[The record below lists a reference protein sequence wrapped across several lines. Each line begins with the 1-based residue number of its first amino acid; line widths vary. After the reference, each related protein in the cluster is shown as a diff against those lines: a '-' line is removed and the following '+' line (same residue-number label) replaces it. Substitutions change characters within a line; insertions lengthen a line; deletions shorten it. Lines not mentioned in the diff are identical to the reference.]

1 MIAAQ
6 APGRVRGG
14 DAFSCPGPDCLSLP
28 ALIWAASVQ
37 SVNPAMRI
45 YEYEGKE
52 LLRRFDVPVPRGEIA
67 RTPGAA
73 RGVAQKLG
81 CPVAVKV
88 QVRAGGRGKAGGIAL
103 VHTPAEAEVSARRFL
118 DGSRGVETPSAVL
131 VEERIYPLRELYLGV
146 VLDPSLGQLRAIVS
160 SHGGVD
166 VEQEQEE
173 SDHRIAS
180 RPIDPLQPFFSF
192 TARQVASEAG
202 LSGAHLLTVAEVL
215 EKLVRGVQA
224 TDLLLGRDQ
233 SPVPAARF
241 QGRRRRRQGRA
252 LRWGP
257 SSVIPRSPVSWSRR
271 RGSGLQA
278 RAAADGLAFVPL
290 DGDIGIIGGGAGLCM
305 ATMDIIE
312 KYGGRPANFLDVG
325 GGVSA
330 QKMAQAIRLVL
341 AQPVLGGIVN
351 VYGGINNCEMMA
363 EGVCR
368 VFDEEDPSVPVV
380 VKMRG
385 HFEEEGWSMLAD
397 RKIPFVRRGTT
408 DDAVKLLLRLIS
420 RRQ

>member
-1 MIAAQ
+1 
-6 APGRVRGG
+6 
-14 DAFSCPGPDCLSLP
+14 
-28 ALIWAASVQ
+28 
-37 SVNPAMRI
+37 MRI

-73 RGVAQKLG
+73 RRVAQNLG

-88 QVRAGGRGKAGGIAL
+88 QMRAGGRGKAGGIAL
-103 VHTPAEAEVSARRFL
+103 VNTPAEAEVSARRFL
-118 DGSRGVETPSAVL
+118 DGSRGMETPSAVL
-131 VEERIYPLRELYLGV
+131 VEERVYPLRELYLGV

-166 VEQEQEE
+166 VEQEQEK
-173 SDHRIAS
+173 SGHRTAS

-192 TARQVASEAG
+192 TARQMASEAG
-202 LSGAHLLTVAEVL
+202 LSGEHLLAVAEVL
-215 EKLVRGVQA
+215 EKLVRGAQA
-224 TDLLLGRDQ
+224 TDLLLAEINPLFLLPDSRAVAGDAKVELCDGSLFRH
-233 SPVPAARF
+233 PAIAGELE
-241 QGRRRRRQGRA
+241 QET
-252 LRWGP
+252 
-257 SSVIPRSPVSWSRR
+257 
-271 RGSGLQA
+271 GSCLQA
-278 RAAADGLAFVPL
+278 RAAAAGLAFVPL

-330 QKMAQAIRLVL
+330 RKMAQAIRLVL
-341 AQPVLGGIVN
+341 EQPVLGSIVN

-368 VFDEEDPSVPVV
+368 VFEEEEPSVPIV

-385 HFEEEGWSMLAD
+385 HFEEEGWSMLAH
-397 RKIPFVRRGTT
+397 RNIPFVRRGTT
-408 DDAVKLLLRLIS
+408 DEAVKLLLRLIS
-420 RRQ
+420 RQQ

>member
-1 MIAAQ
+1 
-6 APGRVRGG
+6 
-14 DAFSCPGPDCLSLP
+14 
-28 ALIWAASVQ
+28 
-37 SVNPAMRI
+37 MRI

-73 RGVAQKLG
+73 RRVAEKLG

-103 VHTPAEAEVSARRFL
+103 VDTPEEAEVSARRFL
-118 DGSRGVETPSAVL
+118 GASHGPEKPAAVL
-131 VEERIYPLRELYLGV
+131 VEERIYPLQELYLGV
-146 VLDPSLGQLRAIVS
+146 VLDPSLGRLRAIVS
-160 SHGGVD
+160 SRGGVD

-173 SDHRIAS
+173 PDHCAAS
-180 RPIDPLQPFFSF
+180 CPIDPLQPFFPF
-192 TARQVASEAG
+192 TARRMASRAG
-202 LSGAHLLTVAEVL
+202 LSGAPLLAVADVL
-215 EKLVRGVQA
+215 EKLVRGAQA
-224 TDLLLGRDQ
+224 TDLLLAEINPLFLLPDSRVVAGDAKVEICDGALFRH
-233 SPVPAARF
+233 PAIAGKLERET
-241 QGRRRRRQGRA
+241 
-252 LRWGP
+252 
-257 SSVIPRSPVSWSRR
+257 
-271 RGSGLQA
+271 GSDLQA
-278 RAAADGLAFVPL
+278 RAAAAGLAFVPL
-290 DGDIGIIGGGAGLCM
+290 SGDIGIIGGGAGLCM

-341 AQPVLGGIVN
+341 SRPVLGSIVN

-368 VFDEEDPSVPVV
+368 VFEEEEPAVPMV

-385 HFEEEGWSMLAD
+385 HFEEEGWSLLAH
-397 RKIPFVRRGTT
+397 RGIPFIRRGTT
-408 DDAVKLLLRLIS
+408 DAAVRLLLRLIS
-420 RRQ
+420 RNR

>member
-1 MIAAQ
+1 M
-6 APGRVRGG
+6 
-14 DAFSCPGPDCLSLP
+14 
-28 ALIWAASVQ
+28 
-37 SVNPAMRI
+37 NI

-52 LLRRFDVPVPRGEIA
+52 LLRRFEVPVPRGEVA
-67 RTPGAA
+67 RTPSAA
-73 RGVAQKLG
+73 RRVAEELG

-103 VHTPAEAEVSARRFL
+103 VDTPAEAEVSARRFL
-118 DGSRGVETPSAVL
+118 DGSGSMEGPSTVL

-166 VEQEQEE
+166 VEQDLGRP
-173 SDHRIAS
+173 DHCTSS
-180 RPIDPLQPFFSF
+180 RPIDPLQPFHPF
-192 TARQVASEAG
+192 TARQMASAAG
-202 LSGAHLLTVAEVL
+202 LGGAPLLAVAEVL
-215 EKLVRGVQA
+215 EKLVRGAQA
-224 TDLLLGRDQ
+224 TDLLLAEINPLFLLPDSRVVAGDAKVELCDGALFRH
-233 SPVPAARF
+233 PAIVGELERET
-241 QGRRRRRQGRA
+241 
-252 LRWGP
+252 
-257 SSVIPRSPVSWSRR
+257 
-271 RGSGLQA
+271 GSDLQA
-278 RAAADGLAFVPL
+278 RAAAAGLAFVPL
-290 DGDIGIIGGGAGLCM
+290 SGDIGIIGGGAGLCM

-341 AQPVLGGIVN
+341 EQPVLGGIVN

-368 VFDEEDPSVPVV
+368 VFEEEEPPVPIV

-385 HFEEEGWSMLAD
+385 HFEEEGWSMLAE
-397 RKIPFVRRGTT
+397 RNIPFVRRGTT
-408 DDAVKLLLRLIS
+408 DEAVKLLLRLIG
-420 RRQ
+420 RNR

>member
-1 MIAAQ
+1 
-6 APGRVRGG
+6 
-14 DAFSCPGPDCLSLP
+14 
-28 ALIWAASVQ
+28 
-37 SVNPAMRI
+37 MRI

-52 LLRRFDVPVPRGEIA
+52 LLRRFDVAVPRGEIA
-67 RTPGAA
+67 RTPEAA
-73 RGVAQKLG
+73 RAVAQKLG

-103 VHTPAEAEVSARRFL
+103 VDTPAEAEASARRLL
-118 DGSRGVETPSAVL
+118 DGYPGMGTPSAVL
-131 VEERIYPLRELYLGV
+131 VEERVYPRRELYLGV

-160 SHGGVD
+160 SRGGVE
-166 VEQEQEE
+166 VEQEQEKA
-173 SDHRIAS
+173 DHRTAS

-192 TARQVASEAG
+192 TARQMASEAG
-202 LSGAHLLTVAEVL
+202 LSGAHLLRVAEVL
-215 EKLVRGVQA
+215 EKLVRGAQE
-224 TDLLLGRDQ
+224 TDLLLAEINPLFLLPDSRAVAGDAKVELCDGALFRHPAIVGELERETGSDLQ
-233 SPVPAARF
+233 S
-241 QGRRRRRQGRA
+241 RA
-252 LRWGP
+252 E
-257 SSVIPRSPVSWSRR
+257 
-271 RGSGLQA
+271 
-278 RAAADGLAFVPL
+278 ADGLAFVPL
-290 DGDIGIIGGGAGLCM
+290 VGDIGIIGGGAGLCM

-341 AQPVLGGIVN
+341 AQPVRGGIVN

-368 VFDEEDPSVPVV
+368 VFEEEEPSVPIV

-385 HFEEEGWSMLAD
+385 HFEEEGWSMLAH

-408 DDAVKLLLRLIS
+408 DDAVRLLLRLIS